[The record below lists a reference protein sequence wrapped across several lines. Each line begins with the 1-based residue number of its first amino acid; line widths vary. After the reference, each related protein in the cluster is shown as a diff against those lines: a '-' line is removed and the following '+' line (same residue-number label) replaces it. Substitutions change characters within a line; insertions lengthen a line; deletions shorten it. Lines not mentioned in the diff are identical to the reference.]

1 MTDDGQPG
9 AIVGHLT
16 AGESAAELVGLDPRW
31 TLSVGRLL
39 TGQPPPG
46 EVLEEK
52 KRNHLQKLQIW
63 VQGNWGKFGPKRS
76 FGSTCPDF
84 RAQLSGLP
92 FHQNLVALVAN
103 LDTSWHHLPWGEHN
117 LTFYCE
123 EPAHG
128 EEQSQ
133 GAGVAAQ
140 FSDQFDSNQ
149 NTLRFHTK
157 FFSSVEMFHLDCI
170 PCAWTS
176 WDAEAI
182 RPPVPGA
189 EKRWRILTFLRWLG
203 INQVFQVIIWST
215 LRIIKCTQVVI
226 RYQK

>member
-76 FGSTCPDF
+76 FESTCPDF
-84 RAQLSGLP
+84 RAQLSGVL

-103 LDTSWHHLPWGEHN
+103 LDTSWHHLPWGKHN

-140 FSDQFDSNQ
+140 FWDQFDSNQ
-149 NTLRFHTK
+149 NVFEISQNFWNVSPWLHSLCLNLLGCWGYTTPSTWSRDEVFWH
-157 FFSSVEMFHLDCI
+157 FSD
-170 PCAWTS
+170 
-176 WDAEAI
+176 D
-182 RPPVPGA
+182 
-189 EKRWRILTFLRWLG
+189 
-203 INQVFQVIIWST
+203 
-215 LRIIKCTQVVI
+215 
-226 RYQK
+226 

>member
-76 FGSTCPDF
+76 FESTCPDF
-84 RAQLSGLP
+84 RAQLSRVL

-103 LDTSWHHLPWGEHN
+103 LDTSWHHLPWGKHN

-149 NTLRFHTK
+149 NTLRFHKMLKCFTLTA
-157 FFSSVEMFHLDCI
+157 F
-170 PCAWTS
+170 
-176 WDAEAI
+176 
-182 RPPVPGA
+182 PVPEPPGMLRLYDPQYLGQ
-189 EKRWRILTFLRWLG
+189 RWGILTFLRWLG
-203 INQVFQVIIWST
+203 INQVFPGCYK
-215 LRIIKCTQVVI
+215 LAC
-226 RYQK
+226 